1 MHVASPPTRK
11 QRCEE
16 PLSQIRNSVTTATV
30 RAEGSA
36 HEIPAGALSDRHEL
50 DRSLLRGV
58 AWTGAAKTIAQVFSW
73 VTSIF
78 VARLLSPADYG
89 IIGMAMVYVG
99 VTAMVTEFG
108 LGSAVVA
115 LRSLTVRQIAQLNG
129 LSILLGVAAVGVS
142 ALAATPIGWFFHSPA
157 VAPVI
162 LALSLMVLLDSAR
175 TVPAAVLAKAM
186 RFKFLAMIEA
196 TKTVLIAMVTVA
208 LAFAGLRY
216 WSLVVGVL
224 VGSFVATAIMLL
236 WHRVPLRIPK
246 PAELKEAF
254 GHTRHFLVTNVSW
267 YAYSNAD
274 FAVAGRL
281 LGQAPLGEYTFAWTL
296 ANSPAEKAM
305 GIVNRVLPSVYS
317 AASSDAAALRRYLL
331 RITEAAS
338 VIMFPAAAGVAL
350 VSPDLIRVLVGE
362 KWLGAVAPLGILAI
376 YAAIHS
382 LSVLVPPLLLAVGE
396 VRVLSRIVTVSA
408 IVLPV
413 AFVLGGWQFGSI
425 GIASVW
431 ITVYPAIL
439 FFMYRV
445 AFRAIDLNW
454 REYAS
459 ALAPALVG
467 TAAMAGAVSLV
478 QHFAATAP
486 AALRLVST
494 IALGMVVYGA
504 CLQIFFGSRLQ
515 SVRAWF
521 LMLRGKAA

>member
-1 MHVASPPTRK
+1 
-11 QRCEE
+11 
-16 PLSQIRNSVTTATV
+16 VTTAATYDA
-30 RAEGSA
+30 R
-36 HEIPAGALSDRHEL
+36 EL
-50 DRSLLRGV
+50 DRSLVRGV

-78 VARLLSPADYG
+78 VARLLTPADYG

-99 VTAMVTEFG
+99 VMSMVTEFG

-115 LRSLTVRQIAQLNG
+115 HRSLTNHQIAQLNG
-129 LSILLGVAAVGVS
+129 LSLVLGVAAVGVS
-142 ALAATPIGWFFHSPA
+142 MLAAQPMGWFFHSPG

-162 LALSLMVLLDSAR
+162 VALSAMVLFDSAR
-175 TVPAAVLAKAM
+175 TVPAAVLAKGM
-186 RFKFLAMIEA
+186 RFKFLAMLEA
-196 TKTVLIAMVTVA
+196 IKTVLIAAVTVA
-208 LAFAGLRY
+208 LAFAGFRY

-224 VGSFVATAIMLL
+224 VGSFVATIFMLVR
-236 WHRVPLRIPK
+236 HRVPIRIPK
-246 PAELKEAF
+246 PADLKEAF

-274 FAVAGRL
+274 FAVAGRM

-317 AASSDAAALRRYLL
+317 AASSDAASLRRYLL
-331 RITEAAS
+331 RITEVAAL
-338 VIMFPAAAGVAL
+338 VMFPAAAGLAL
-350 VSPDLIRVLVGE
+350 VSPDLIRALLGD
-362 KWLGAVAPLGILAI
+362 KWLGAVAPLCILAI

-408 IVLPV
+408 LVLPV

-439 FFMYRV
+439 AVMYRI
-445 AFRAIDLNW
+445 AFRAIDLHW
-454 REYAS
+454 RDYAS
-459 ALAPALVG
+459 ALGPAVIG
-467 TAAMAGAVSLV
+467 TGTMAVAVVLFQQLSPTDHAAV
-478 QHFAATAP
+478 
-486 AALRLVST
+486 RLVFA
-494 IALGMVVYGA
+494 IVLGVLVYGA
-504 CLQIFFGSRLQ
+504 CLQIFFRPRLQ
-515 SVRAWF
+515 SARAWL